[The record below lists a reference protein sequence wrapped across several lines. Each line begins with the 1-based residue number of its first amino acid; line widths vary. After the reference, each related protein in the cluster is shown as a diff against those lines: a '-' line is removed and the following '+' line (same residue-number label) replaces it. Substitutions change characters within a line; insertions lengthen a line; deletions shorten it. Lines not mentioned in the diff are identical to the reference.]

1 MERSLK
7 QCSILSFVSEG
18 GSETQEIEPKRS
30 KSSQS
35 SDSECEG
42 TQENDSVT
50 RWVDVILLLIV
61 FHI

>member
-18 GSETQEIEPKRS
+18 NSETEEIEPKRS
-30 KSSQS
+30 KCSQS

-50 RWVDVILLLIV
+50 R
-61 FHI
+61 